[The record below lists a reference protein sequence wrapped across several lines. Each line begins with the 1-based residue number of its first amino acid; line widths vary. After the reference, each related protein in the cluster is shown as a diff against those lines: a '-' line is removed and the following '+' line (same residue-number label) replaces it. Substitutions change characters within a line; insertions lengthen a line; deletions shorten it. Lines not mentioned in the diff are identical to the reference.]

1 MAKSN
6 KPIIW
11 SVFAGGGTVTAFVT
25 PVMIFITGLAIPFGI
40 VSQDK
45 LSYDRVLAFVQ
56 NPIGKLFL
64 FAIFFVSFF
73 HAAHRIFVSLHD
85 LGIHGN
91 KLVFMSVCY
100 GSAAVCTII
109 SLVYLLGI

>member
-11 SVFAGGGTVTAFVT
+11 SIFAGGGTVTAFIT
-25 PVMIFITGLAIPFGI
+25 PVMIFITGLAIPLGI
-40 VSQDK
+40 MPQEK
-45 LSYDRVLAFVQ
+45 LSYERVLTFVQ
-56 NPIGKLFL
+56 HPLGRAFL
-64 FAIFFVSFF
+64 LAIFFLSFF

-91 KLVFMSVCY
+91 KLMLMLLCY
-100 GSAAVCTII
+100 GSAAIATITSVI
-109 SLVYLLGI
+109 YLLGI

>member
-11 SVFAGGGTVTAFVT
+11 SVFAGGGTLTAFIT
-25 PVMIFITGLAIPFGI
+25 PVMIFVTGLAIPFGI
-40 VSQDK
+40 ASRNT
-45 LSYDRVLAFVQ
+45 LSYERVLTFVQ
-56 NPIGKLFL
+56 HPIGKAFL
-64 FAIFFVSFF
+64 LAIFFLSFF

-91 KLVFMSVCY
+91 KLVLMFLCY
-100 GSAAVCTII
+100 GSAAIATII
-109 SLVYLLGI
+109 SVIYLLGI

>member
-11 SVFAGGGTVTAFVT
+11 SVFAGGGTVTAFIT
-25 PVMIFITGLAIPFGI
+25 PVMIFVTGLAIPLGI
-40 VSQDK
+40 LPQDK
-45 LSYDRVLAFVQ
+45 LSYERVLTFVHHPLGKAF
-56 NPIGKLFL
+56 LL
-64 FAIFFVSFF
+64 AIFFLSFF

-91 KLVFMSVCY
+91 KWMLMILCY
-100 GSAAVCTII
+100 GSAAVCTLI
-109 SLVYLLGI
+109 SLIYLFGI